1 MAATAT
7 DIESRLAELS
17 DASFEAFCEDLGA
30 MFDADVQCTRQQ
42 AGAGTV
48 EEVRKHF
55 KKLAAVHLVQAT
67 GALNGTFQLFFD
79 QGGLFILSGFVVMLP
94 EKKILDDVKRGS
106 IDDADNLTDAAR
118 EVGNLLVGSWDR
130 VFREDCKGHE
140 HFLKT
145 NTFIGKPWEDPSK
158 IELVADEAV
167 HFAVYEMK
175 VASYPSFCC
184 AAVFPKKAIHPAENA
199 VAADAPGQASAAD
212 PSPAEGAT
220 PVSAEPTAEPTAAAE
235 PSPQETPT
243 AVAESDRGK
252 AGPATADVATDPQ
265 AKTCAAPAK
274 EAPVQ
279 TEASD
284 SEGLTA
290 IPEDIQS
297 IVETVVGSSHASTPP
312 EERKVPPRPPVN
324 AALAEASP
332 SILDQVLADYTVG
345 PDTSALTDLLNLPA
359 RKIMTSEVIWCDPE
373 ATVQDVIELM
383 QQHSTG
389 YVLVGR
395 DGVLEGLL
403 SSSTI
408 QGAISPY
415 LRPVFAKW
423 RRPEDDAT
431 LGIKVKWIMSRPVRT
446 IKPDAA
452 LATVIESMC
461 RYGGRCLP
469 VVDSQSQVMGVIT
482 VFDVLLRVLEAD
494 QSLAWKGKPPQ
505 TIPVLV

>member
-17 DASFEAFCEDLGA
+17 DASFDAFCEDLGA

-130 VFREDCKGHE
+130 VFREECKGHE

-145 NTFIGKPWEDPSK
+145 NTFIGKPWEDSSK
-158 IELVADEAV
+158 IELAAEEEV
-167 HFAVYEMK
+167 HFAIHEMK

-184 AAVFPKKAIHPAENA
+184 AAVFPKKALHAPQDA
-199 VAADAPGQASAAD
+199 VAAAPKAEAPAAGASAPQDA
-212 PSPAEGAT
+212 A
-220 PVSAEPTAEPTAAAE
+220 PVSAAP
-235 PSPQETPT
+235 
-243 AVAESDRGK
+243 AVA
-252 AGPATADVATDPQ
+252 PAPREVPAVSGEPHVGEAKSPTADVAAGPDSRTP
-265 AKTCAAPAK
+265 AAPASAK
-274 EAPVQ
+274 ETPVPAEVPPSQ
-279 TEASD
+279 
-284 SEGLTA
+284 GLAA

-297 IVETVVGSSHASTPP
+297 VVETVIGSPCASVVAD
-312 EERKVPPRPPVN
+312 ERKAPPSRPVN
-324 AALAEASP
+324 RAPVESSP

-359 RKIMTSEVIWCDPE
+359 RKIMTPEVIWSDPE

-403 SSSTI
+403 SGSTI

-446 IKPDAA
+446 VKPDTV

-469 VVDSQSQVMGVIT
+469 VVDSQSQVLGIIT

-494 QSLAWKGKPPQ
+494 QSLTWKGRPPQ
-505 TIPVLV
+505 AIPVLV

>member
-7 DIESRLAELS
+7 DIESRLAGLS

-67 GALNGTFQLFFD
+67 GALDGTFQLFFD

-130 VFREDCKGHE
+130 VFREECKGHE

-145 NTFIGKPWEDPSK
+145 NTFIGKPWEDSSK
-158 IELVADEAV
+158 IELAADEAV
-167 HFAVYEMK
+167 HFAIYEMK

-184 AAVFPKKAIHPAENA
+184 AAVFPKKVLHAPQDAVVPAPKAEA
-199 VAADAPGQASAAD
+199 PAAGASAPQDAMPVAAAPAVVPASREVPAVSDEPHGGQAK
-212 PSPAEGAT
+212 PP
-220 PVSAEPTAEPTAAAE
+220 
-235 PSPQETPT
+235 
-243 AVAESDRGK
+243 
-252 AGPATADVATDPQ
+252 TADVATGPDSRTPV
-265 AKTCAAPAK
+265 APAP
-274 EAPVQ
+274 AQ
-279 TEASD
+279 EASVPAEVPE
-284 SEGLTA
+284 SQGLTA

-297 IVETVVGSSHASTPP
+297 VVETVVGSPCASVAAD
-312 EERKVPPRPPVN
+312 ERKAPPSRPVN
-324 AALAEASP
+324 RAPAESSP

-359 RKIMTSEVIWCDPE
+359 RKIMTPEVIWCDPE

-403 SSSTI
+403 SGSTI

-446 IKPDAA
+446 VKPDTV

-469 VVDSQSQVMGVIT
+469 VVDSQSQVLGIIT

-494 QSLAWKGKPPQ
+494 QSLTWKGRPPQ
-505 TIPVLV
+505 AIPVLV

>member
-1 MAATAT
+1 MTATAT

-17 DASFEAFCEDLGA
+17 DASFEAFCEDLGG

-67 GALNGTFQLFFD
+67 GTLDGTFQLFFD

-106 IDDADNLTDAAR
+106 IDDADNLADAAR

-130 VFREDCKGHE
+130 VFREECEGHE

-145 NTFIGKPWEDPSK
+145 NTFIGKPWEDSDK
-158 IELVADEAV
+158 VGLAVDEQV
-167 HFAVYEMK
+167 HFAVYEMT
-175 VASYPSFCC
+175 VASFPSFRC
-184 AAVFPKKAIHPAENA
+184 AAVFPKTVVHASQDTAEA
-199 VAADAPGQASAAD
+199 GPVAEAPVDRASPVQNDAASSAA
-212 PSPAEGAT
+212 P
-220 PVSAEPTAEPTAAAE
+220 AAE
-235 PSPQETPT
+235 PAPPEVPT
-243 AVAESDRGK
+243 ADSGPKTAEEPAAGDAKPSAAGVSSGPDSK
-252 AGPATADVATDPQ
+252 APQ
-265 AKTCAAPAK
+265 TPAPAK
-274 EAPVQ
+274 EDPVKS
-279 TEASD
+279 EVSD

-290 IPEDIQS
+290 IPKDIQS
-297 IVETVVGSSHASTPP
+297 VVETVVGHAPP
-312 EERKVPPRPPVN
+312 EERKVPAKPPVN
-324 AALAEASP
+324 RAPVEANP
-332 SILDQVLADYTVG
+332 SLLDQVLSDYTIG
-345 PDTSALTDLLNLPA
+345 SDNSALTDLLNLPA
-359 RKIMTSEVIWCDPE
+359 TKIMTPEVIWCDPE
-373 ATVQDVIELM
+373 STVQDVIELM

-395 DGVLEGLL
+395 EGVLEGLL
-403 SSSTI
+403 SGSTI

-415 LRPVFAKW
+415 LRPVFAKY

-446 IKPDAA
+446 VKPDTV
-452 LATVIESMC
+452 LATIIESMC

-469 VVDSQSQVMGVIT
+469 VVDAQAQVLGSIT
-482 VFDVLLRVLEAD
+482 VFDILLRVLEAD
-494 QSLAWKGKPPQ
+494 QSFSWKGKPPQ